1 MNINKSF
8 TITKSNSFTN
18 SNTHTHTYTYT
29 ITSTNTNTHTNLPL
43 IEMQLCKGFADNYC
57 QNRVNEIWLSQVD
70 FIQQVNPS
78 TLPGGRCLPGRT
90 PLNKTAIISFES
102 ITASIL

>member
-18 SNTHTHTYTYT
+18 SNTHTHTHTYT

-78 TLPGGRCLPGRT
+78 TLPDGRCLPGRT

>member
-18 SNTHTHTYTYT
+18 SNTHTYT

-57 QNRVNEIWLSQVD
+57 QNLLIS
-70 FIQQVNPS
+70 PS
-78 TLPGGRCLPGRT
+78 TKIDKH
-90 PLNKTAIISFES
+90 PLIKNTFNKMKIINDFF
-102 ITASIL
+102 I

>member
-18 SNTHTHTYTYT
+18 SNTHTYT

-57 QNRVNEIWLSQVD
+57 QNRVNEIWLSQVA

-90 PLNKTAIISFES
+90 PYDLGKK
-102 ITASIL
+102 